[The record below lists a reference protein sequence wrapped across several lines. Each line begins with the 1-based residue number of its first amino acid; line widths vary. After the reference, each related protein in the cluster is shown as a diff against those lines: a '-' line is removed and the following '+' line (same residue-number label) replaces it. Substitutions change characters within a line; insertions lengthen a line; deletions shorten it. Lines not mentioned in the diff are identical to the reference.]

1 MTWDEAV
8 DSFLEHLRR
17 RNVSPETTR
26 AYASDLAGMGEAL
39 ARPDPATLDPIALRR
54 FLARLRDDGFQ
65 KSSIARK
72 LACARSLCRHLH
84 RLGVLAENPGRALR
98 TPRLERKLP
107 RALTEAEVSE
117 FLGGPKGNTKAAKR
131 DRAILET
138 FYSTGCRIAELAALS
153 REDVD
158 LGSGVVRLRGKGRK
172 ERLAVLGGPALSAV
186 RAAVDCW
193 PASAAVFANKA
204 GARLSIRGVRRVVDK
219 WARKAG
225 IAKRVTPHTFRHSF
239 ATHMLDRGAD
249 LRSVQELLG
258 HANIQTTQI
267 YTQVTTARMKEV
279 YGRAHPRAT
288 PRPRTASGD

>member
-26 AYASDLAGMGEAL
+26 AYASDLAGMAEAL
-39 ARPDPATLDPIALRR
+39 DHPDPARLDPLSLRR

-72 LACARSLCRHLH
+72 LACARSICRHLH
-84 RLGVLAENPGRALR
+84 LIGVLAENPGRALR
-98 TPRLERKLP
+98 TPRLERRLP
-107 RALTEAEVSE
+107 KALSEAEVE
-117 FLGGPKGNTKAAKR
+117 AFLTGPKGHSKAALR

-138 FYSTGCRIAELAALS
+138 FYSTGCRIAELASLS
-153 REDVD
+153 RSEVD

-172 ERLAVLGGPALSAV
+172 ERLAVLGGPALAAV
-186 RAAVDCW
+186 RKAIEGW
-193 PASAAVFANKA
+193 PGSEAVFANKS
-204 GARLSIRGVRRVVDK
+204 GRRLSVRGVRRVVEK
-219 WARKAG
+219 YAKLAG
-225 IAKRVTPHTFRHSF
+225 IGKRVTPHTFRHSF

-279 YGRAHPRAT
+279 YGKAHPRAGPAT
-288 PRPRTASGD
+288 S